1 MSNSKNIQSNTIVR
15 SIIAVALTAIVATAA
30 FAGERNPHNPYTFL
44 GVQLRS
50 QLAPTTPGANG
61 ESLGPLVF
69 QEIVPCRFVSTL
81 EADHYDDPWGGKAF
95 LKNESRTYFPKGYLV
110 SAKGWENPCSLH
122 IPSDAVAVSLRLMA
136 HTPDNAGTVYL
147 APSMYNAAGQSILQF
162 AARADEM
169 EEASVVMRNDG
180 FAISTNEAADLTID
194 ITGYFLRDDPNAYGQ
209 KGEKGDRGEQGLQ
222 GERGADGAQGLQGI
236 QGERGLQGI
245 QGERGLQGERGADGA
260 QGIQGERGEQG
271 LQGIQGVQG
280 ERGLQGERGEQGLQG
295 IPGEKGADGAQ
306 GPQGI
311 QGEKGADGAQGPQ
324 GIQGDKGADGAIGP
338 QGLQGIQGIQ
348 GEKGEKGDMG
358 PMGPMGPKGDKGN
371 TGDKGDKGDKGDP
384 GTGVNMSQ
392 GWSSFP
398 PPGSIMISDSNVTLN
413 SFIIV
418 QYDEVSNGNAI
429 AVASQGNGWFVA
441 SGSPNKA
448 FKYLVLTPQ

>member
-1 MSNSKNIQSNTIVR
+1 MNNSKNIQSNNIVR
-15 SIIAVALTAIVATAA
+15 MIIAVALTAIFATAA

-50 QLAPTTPGANG
+50 HLLPTTPGANG

-209 KGEKGDRGEQGLQ
+209 KGEKGDRGEQGSQGVQ
-222 GERGADGAQGLQGI
+222 GEKGEHGLQGI
-236 QGERGLQGI
+236 QGEK
-245 QGERGLQGERGADGA
+245 
-260 QGIQGERGEQG
+260 
-271 LQGIQGVQG
+271 
-280 ERGLQGERGEQGLQG
+280 
-295 IPGEKGADGAQ
+295 GEKGADGAQ

-311 QGEKGADGAQGPQ
+311 QGEKGNDGAQGPQ
-324 GIQGDKGADGAIGP
+324 GPAGP
-338 QGLQGIQGIQ
+338 QG
-348 GEKGEKGDMG
+348 
-358 PMGPMGPKGDKGN
+358 PK
-371 TGDKGDKGDKGDP
+371 GDKGDKGDKG
-384 GTGVNMSQ
+384 TAGVTMSQ

-398 PPGSIMISDSNVTLN
+398 PPGSIMISDANVTAN

-418 QYDEVSNGNAI
+418 QYDEISNGNAI

-441 SGSPNKA
+441 SGSPNKP
-448 FKYLVLTPQ
+448 FKYIVLTPQ